1 MNFPAILIIPYL
13 QLMEKNKENISLVTA
28 DGMPLKISIAKAQR
42 RSKLVAF
49 MMVFPL
55 LFFVAIAFIG
65 PIADMLLFSI
75 DNSIVK
81 KILPKTTESLK
92 DWNEYSGELPDEVV
106 FAAMVEEIK
115 IAKASK
121 KHTKIGAR
129 FNYESSGFS
138 SLFRKA
144 GRKVKKLK
152 KPPFKEALIKSDKR
166 WGEIYTWQV
175 IKQNSSDYTE
185 GYYLAALDFKR
196 NFESGDIES
205 VSEEDSIYLK
215 LFFRTLLLS
224 TIIVILTL
232 VIGFPLSYM
241 LSIVSTRS
249 SNILIIFV
257 LLPFWT
263 SLLVRTTS
271 WIALLQQEG
280 VINDFLIF
288 LGFIN
293 DEGRL
298 AMIHNAIGTVV
309 AMTHILLPFMILP
322 LFSVMKTIPKSY
334 VRAAISL
341 GAHPWKAFWKIYFP
355 NTGPGIGAGS
365 ILVFILAIGYYITPA
380 LVGGISGTFISNRI
394 AYHISN
400 SLNWGLGSAI
410 GVILLGIVL
419 LFFVFYDR
427 IVGINNMKLG

>member
-1 MNFPAILIIPYL
+1 
-13 QLMEKNKENISLVTA
+13 MEKIPEKVALFTA
-28 DGMPLKISIAKAQR
+28 DGVPLKSSLARAQR
-42 RSKLVAF
+42 RSKIVAF
-49 MMVFPL
+49 LMVFPL
-55 LFFVAIAFIG
+55 LLFIVIAFLV
-65 PIADMLLFSI
+65 PIADMLLLSI

-81 KILPKTTESLK
+81 RILPRTYESIENW
-92 DWNEYSGELPDEVV
+92 DPYSGELPDEEV
-106 FAAMVEEIK
+106 FASMVFDIK
-115 IAKASK
+115 KAKKARE
-121 KHTKIGAR
+121 HTKIGTR
-129 FNYESSGFS
+129 LNYESSGFA

-144 GRKVKKLK
+144 GRKVKKIK
-152 KPPFKEALIKSDKR
+152 EPPYKEALIKSDKR
-166 WGEIYTWQV
+166 WGDIFTWQV
-175 IKQNSSDYTE
+175 IKQNTSGYTE
-185 GYYLAALDFKR
+185 GYYLAAFDFKR
-196 NFESGDIES
+196 NFSDGKVESLPERDS
-205 VSEEDSIYLK
+205 VYLK
-215 LFFRTLLLS
+215 LFFRTILLS
-224 TIIVILTL
+224 TLITFLTF
-232 VIGFPLSYM
+232 VIGFPVSYM
-241 LSIVSTRS
+241 LAKVPTRI

-280 VINDFLIF
+280 VINDFLMLVGI
-288 LGFIN
+288 IN
-293 DEGRL
+293 EDGRL
-298 AMIHNAIGTVV
+298 AMIHNATGTVV

-341 GAHPWKAFWKIYFP
+341 GAHPWLAFWRIYFP
-355 NTGPGIGAGS
+355 NTAPGIGAGS

-380 LVGGISGTFISNRI
+380 LVGGNSGTFISNRI

-419 LFFVFYDR
+419 IFFILYDK

>member
-1 MNFPAILIIPYL
+1 
-13 QLMEKNKENISLVTA
+13 MEKIKENIPLVTA
-28 DGMPLKISIAKAQR
+28 DGTPLKISLARAQR
-42 RSKLVAF
+42 RSKIVAF

-55 LFFVAIAFIG
+55 LFFITIAFIG
-65 PIADMLLFSI
+65 PIADMLMLSI
-75 DNSIVK
+75 DNTIVK
-81 KILPKTTESLK
+81 EILPKSTETLQSW
-92 DWNEYSGELPDEVV
+92 DEYSGELPDEAV
-106 FAAMVEEIK
+106 FAAIVADIK
-115 IAKASK
+115 KAKATK
-121 KHTKIGAR
+121 QHTKIGSR

-138 SLFRKA
+138 SLFRKT
-144 GRKVKKLK
+144 GRKVKKIK
-152 KPPFKEALIKSDKR
+152 KPPYKEALIKADKR

-175 IKQNSSDYTE
+175 IKQNSSSYTD
-185 GYYLAALDFKR
+185 GYYLAASDYKR
-196 NFESGDIES
+196 EFSSGNIKSLESK
-205 VSEEDSIYLK
+205 DSIYLK
-215 LFFRTLLLS
+215 LFFRTIVLS
-224 TIIVILTL
+224 SLITFLTF

-241 LSIVSTRS
+241 LSQVSTRI

-280 VINDFLIF
+280 VINDFLI
-288 LGFIN
+288 LVGFIN
-293 DEGRL
+293 EEGRL
-298 AMIHNAIGTVV
+298 AMIHNATGTVV

-334 VRAAISL
+334 VRAAVSL
-341 GAHPWKAFWKIYFP
+341 GAHPWKAFWKVYFP

-380 LVGGISGTFISNRI
+380 LVGGSSGTFISNRI

-400 SLNWGLGSAI
+400 SLNWGLGAAL

-419 LFFVFYDR
+419 ALFMLYDR
-427 IVGINNMKLG
+427 IVGIDNMKLG

>member
-1 MNFPAILIIPYL
+1 
-13 QLMEKNKENISLVTA
+13 MEKIQENIVTA
-28 DGMPLKISIAKAQR
+28 DGIPLKISLARAQR
-42 RSKLVAF
+42 RSKIVAF

-55 LFFVAIAFIG
+55 LVFIVIAFIG
-65 PIADMLLFSI
+65 PIADMLLLSI

-81 KILPKTTESLK
+81 KILPKSSEALQNW
-92 DWNEYSGELPDEVV
+92 DEYSGELPGEAV
-106 FAAMVEEIK
+106 FSAMVDEIK
-115 IAKASK
+115 KAKSAK
-121 KHTKIGAR
+121 EHTKIGSR

-144 GRKVKKLK
+144 GRKVNKIKT
-152 KPPFKEALIKSDKR
+152 PPFKEALIKSDKR

-175 IKQNSSDYTE
+175 IKQNSSRYTE
-185 GYYLAALDFKR
+185 GYYLAALDLKKKFS
-196 NFESGDIES
+196 SGNIES
-205 VSEEDSIYLK
+205 LESKDSIYLK
-215 LFFRTLLLS
+215 LFFRTIVLS
-224 TIIVILTL
+224 SLITFLTF

-241 LSIVSTRS
+241 LSTVSTRI

-280 VINDFLIF
+280 VINDFLI
-288 LGFIN
+288 LVGFIN
-293 DEGRL
+293 EEGRL
-298 AMIHNAIGTVV
+298 AMIHNATGTVV

-334 VRAAISL
+334 IRAAISL

-355 NTGPGIGAGS
+355 NTVAGIGAGS

-380 LVGGISGTFISNRI
+380 LVGGSSGTFISNRI
-394 AYHISN
+394 AYHISS

-410 GVILLGIVL
+410 GTILLGIVL

>member
-1 MNFPAILIIPYL
+1 
-13 QLMEKNKENISLVTA
+13 MEKIQENIVTA
-28 DGMPLKISIAKAQR
+28 DGIPLKISLARAQR
-42 RSKLVAF
+42 RSKIVAF

-55 LFFVAIAFIG
+55 LVFIVVAFIG
-65 PIADMLLFSI
+65 PIADMLLLSI

-81 KILPKTTESLK
+81 KILPKSSEALQNW
-92 DWNEYSGELPDEVV
+92 DEYSGELPGEAV
-106 FAAMVEEIK
+106 FAAMVDEIK
-115 IAKASK
+115 KAKAAK
-121 KHTKIGAR
+121 EHTRVGQR
-129 FNYESSGFS
+129 LNYESSGFS

-144 GRKVKKLK
+144 GRKVTKIKT
-152 KPPFKEALIKSDKR
+152 PPFKEALIKTDKR

-175 IKQNSSDYTE
+175 IKQNSSSYTE

-196 NFESGDIES
+196 KFSSGNIES
-205 VSEEDSIYLK
+205 LESKDSIYLK
-215 LFFRTLLLS
+215 LFFRTIVLS
-224 TIIVILTL
+224 SLITFLTF

-241 LSIVSTRS
+241 LSTVSTRI

-280 VINDFLIF
+280 VINDFLV
-288 LGFIN
+288 LVGFIN
-293 DEGRL
+293 EEGRL
-298 AMIHNAIGTVV
+298 AMIHNATGTVV

-355 NTGPGIGAGS
+355 NTVAGIGAGS

-380 LVGGISGTFISNRI
+380 LVGGSSGTFISNRI
-394 AYHISN
+394 AYHISG

>member
-1 MNFPAILIIPYL
+1 
-13 QLMEKNKENISLVTA
+13 MEKIKENIPLVTA
-28 DGMPLKISIAKAQR
+28 DGTPLKISLARAQR
-42 RSKLVAF
+42 RSKIVAF

-55 LFFVAIAFIG
+55 LLFITIAFIG
-65 PIADMLLFSI
+65 PIADMLMLSI
-75 DNSIVK
+75 DNTIVK
-81 KILPKTTESLK
+81 EILPKSTEVLQSW
-92 DWNEYSGELPDEVV
+92 DEYSGELPDEAV
-106 FAAMVEEIK
+106 FAAIVVDIK
-115 IAKASK
+115 KAKATK
-121 KHTKIGAR
+121 QHTKIGSR

-138 SLFRKA
+138 SLFRKT
-144 GRKVKKLK
+144 GRKVKKIK
-152 KPPFKEALIKSDKR
+152 KPPYKEALIKADKR

-175 IKQNSSDYTE
+175 IKQNSSSYTD
-185 GYYLAALDFKR
+185 GYYLAASDYKR
-196 NFESGDIES
+196 EFSSGNIKSLESK
-205 VSEEDSIYLK
+205 DSIYLK
-215 LFFRTLLLS
+215 LFFRTIVLS
-224 TIIVILTL
+224 SLITFLTF

-241 LSIVSTRS
+241 LSQVSTRI

-280 VINDFLIF
+280 VINDFLI
-288 LGFIN
+288 LVGFIN
-293 DEGRL
+293 EEGRL
-298 AMIHNAIGTVV
+298 AMIHNATGTVV

-334 VRAAISL
+334 VRAAVSL
-341 GAHPWKAFWKIYFP
+341 GAHPWKAFWKVYFP

-380 LVGGISGTFISNRI
+380 LVGGSSGTFISNRI

-400 SLNWGLGSAI
+400 SLNWGLGAAL

-419 LFFVFYDR
+419 ALFMLYDR
-427 IVGINNMKLG
+427 IVGIDNMKLG

>member
-1 MNFPAILIIPYL
+1 
-13 QLMEKNKENISLVTA
+13 MEKIQENIVTA
-28 DGMPLKISIAKAQR
+28 DGIPLKISLARAQR
-42 RSKLVAF
+42 RSKIVAF

-55 LFFVAIAFIG
+55 LVFIVIAFIG
-65 PIADMLLFSI
+65 PIADMLLLSI

-81 KILPKTTESLK
+81 KILPKSSEALQNW
-92 DWNEYSGELPDEVV
+92 DEYSGELPGEAV
-106 FAAMVEEIK
+106 FVAMVDEIK
-115 IAKASK
+115 KAKSAK
-121 KHTKIGAR
+121 EHTKIGSR

-144 GRKVKKLK
+144 GRKVNKIKT
-152 KPPFKEALIKSDKR
+152 PPFKEALIKSDKR

-175 IKQNSSDYTE
+175 IKQNSSRYTE
-185 GYYLAALDFKR
+185 GYYLAALDLKKKFS
-196 NFESGDIES
+196 SGNIES
-205 VSEEDSIYLK
+205 LESKDSIYLK
-215 LFFRTLLLS
+215 LFFRTIVLS
-224 TIIVILTL
+224 SLITFLTF

-241 LSIVSTRS
+241 LSTVSTRI

-280 VINDFLIF
+280 VINDFLI
-288 LGFIN
+288 LVGFIN
-293 DEGRL
+293 EEGRL
-298 AMIHNAIGTVV
+298 AMIHNATGTVV

-341 GAHPWKAFWKIYFP
+341 GAHPWKAFWKVYFP
-355 NTGPGIGAGS
+355 NTVAGIGAGS

-380 LVGGISGTFISNRI
+380 LVGGSSGTFISNRI
-394 AYHISN
+394 AYHISS

-410 GVILLGIVL
+410 GTILLGIVL

>member
-1 MNFPAILIIPYL
+1 
-13 QLMEKNKENISLVTA
+13 MEKIQENIVTA
-28 DGMPLKISIAKAQR
+28 DGIPLKISLARAQR
-42 RSKLVAF
+42 RSKIVAF

-55 LFFVAIAFIG
+55 LVFIVIAFIG
-65 PIADMLLFSI
+65 PIADMLLLSI

-81 KILPKTTESLK
+81 KILPKSSEALQNW
-92 DWNEYSGELPDEVV
+92 DEYSGELPSEAV
-106 FAAMVEEIK
+106 FAAMVDEIK
-115 IAKASK
+115 KAKSAK
-121 KHTKIGAR
+121 EHTKIGSR

-144 GRKVKKLK
+144 GRKVNKIKT
-152 KPPFKEALIKSDKR
+152 PPFKEALIKSDKR

-175 IKQNSSDYTE
+175 IKQNSSRYTE
-185 GYYLAALDFKR
+185 GYYLAALDLKKKFS
-196 NFESGDIES
+196 SGNIES
-205 VSEEDSIYLK
+205 LESKDSIYLK
-215 LFFRTLLLS
+215 LFFRTIVLS
-224 TIIVILTL
+224 SLITFLTF

-241 LSIVSTRS
+241 LSTVSTRI

-280 VINDFLIF
+280 VINDFLI
-288 LGFIN
+288 LVGFIN
-293 DEGRL
+293 EEGRL
-298 AMIHNAIGTVV
+298 AMIHNATGTVV

-341 GAHPWKAFWKIYFP
+341 GAHPWKAFWKVYFP
-355 NTGPGIGAGS
+355 NTVAGIGAGS

-380 LVGGISGTFISNRI
+380 LVGGSSGTFISNRI
-394 AYHISN
+394 AYHISS

>member
-1 MNFPAILIIPYL
+1 
-13 QLMEKNKENISLVTA
+13 MEKIKENIPLVTA
-28 DGMPLKISIAKAQR
+28 DGTPLKISLARAQR
-42 RSKLVAF
+42 RSKIVAF

-55 LFFVAIAFIG
+55 LLFITIAFIG
-65 PIADMLLFSI
+65 PIADMLMLAI
-75 DNSIVK
+75 DNTIVK
-81 KILPKTTESLK
+81 EILPKSTEVLQSW
-92 DWNEYSGELPDEVV
+92 DEYSGELPDEAV
-106 FAAMVEEIK
+106 FAAIVADIK
-115 IAKASK
+115 KAKATK
-121 KHTKIGAR
+121 QHTKIGSR

-138 SLFRKA
+138 SLFRKT
-144 GRKVKKLK
+144 GRKVKKIK
-152 KPPFKEALIKSDKR
+152 KPPYKEALIKADKR

-175 IKQNSSDYTE
+175 IKQNSSSYTD
-185 GYYLAALDFKR
+185 GYYLAASDYKR
-196 NFESGDIES
+196 EFSSGNIKSLESK
-205 VSEEDSIYLK
+205 DSIYLK
-215 LFFRTLLLS
+215 LFFRTIVLS
-224 TIIVILTL
+224 SLITFLTF

-241 LSIVSTRS
+241 LSQVSTRI

-280 VINDFLIF
+280 VINDFLI
-288 LGFIN
+288 LVGFIN
-293 DEGRL
+293 EEGRL
-298 AMIHNAIGTVV
+298 AMIHNATGTVV

-334 VRAAISL
+334 VRAAVSL
-341 GAHPWKAFWKIYFP
+341 GAHPWKAFWKVYFP

-380 LVGGISGTFISNRI
+380 LVGGSSGTFISNRI

-400 SLNWGLGSAI
+400 SLNWGLGAAL

-419 LFFVFYDR
+419 ALFMLYDR
-427 IVGINNMKLG
+427 IVGIDNMKLG

>member
-1 MNFPAILIIPYL
+1 
-13 QLMEKNKENISLVTA
+13 
-28 DGMPLKISIAKAQR
+28 
-42 RSKLVAF
+42 

-55 LFFVAIAFIG
+55 LVFIVIAFIG
-65 PIADMLLFSI
+65 PIADMLLLSI

-81 KILPKTTESLK
+81 KILPKSSEALQNW
-92 DWNEYSGELPDEVV
+92 DEYSGELPGEAV
-106 FAAMVEEIK
+106 FSAMVDEIK
-115 IAKASK
+115 KAKSAK
-121 KHTKIGAR
+121 EHTKIGSR

-144 GRKVKKLK
+144 GRKVNKIKT
-152 KPPFKEALIKSDKR
+152 PPFKEALIKSDKR

-175 IKQNSSDYTE
+175 IKQNSSKYTE
-185 GYYLAALDFKR
+185 GYYLAALDLKKKFS
-196 NFESGDIES
+196 SGNIES
-205 VSEEDSIYLK
+205 LESKDSIYLK
-215 LFFRTLLLS
+215 LFFRTIVLS
-224 TIIVILTL
+224 SLITFLTF

-241 LSIVSTRS
+241 LSTVSTRI

-280 VINDFLIF
+280 VINDFLIL

-293 DEGRL
+293 EEGRL
-298 AMIHNAIGTVV
+298 AMIHNATGTVV

-341 GAHPWKAFWKIYFP
+341 GAHPWKAFWKVYFP
-355 NTGPGIGAGS
+355 NTVAGIGAGS

-380 LVGGISGTFISNRI
+380 LVGGSSGTFISNRI
-394 AYHISN
+394 AYHISS

-410 GVILLGIVL
+410 GTILLGIVL

>member
-1 MNFPAILIIPYL
+1 
-13 QLMEKNKENISLVTA
+13 MEKIKENIVTA
-28 DGMPLKISIAKAQR
+28 DGIPLKISLARAQR
-42 RSKLVAF
+42 RSKIVAF

-55 LFFVAIAFIG
+55 LVFIVIAFIG
-65 PIADMLLFSI
+65 PIADMLLLSI

-81 KILPKTTESLK
+81 KILPKSSEALQNW
-92 DWNEYSGELPDEVV
+92 DEYSGELPGEAV
-106 FAAMVEEIK
+106 FAAMVDEIK
-115 IAKASK
+115 KAKVAK
-121 KHTKIGAR
+121 EHTKIGSR

-144 GRKVKKLK
+144 GRKVNKIKT
-152 KPPFKEALIKSDKR
+152 PPFKEALIKSDKR

-175 IKQNSSDYTE
+175 IKQNSSRYTE
-185 GYYLAALDFKR
+185 GYYLAALDLKKKFS
-196 NFESGDIES
+196 SGNIES
-205 VSEEDSIYLK
+205 LESKDSIYLK
-215 LFFRTLLLS
+215 LFFRTIVLS
-224 TIIVILTL
+224 SLITFLTF

-241 LSIVSTRS
+241 LSTVSTRI

-280 VINDFLIF
+280 VINDFLILVGF
-288 LGFIN
+288 LN
-293 DEGRL
+293 EEGRL
-298 AMIHNAIGTVV
+298 AMIHNATGTVV

-355 NTGPGIGAGS
+355 NTGAGIGAGS

-380 LVGGISGTFISNRI
+380 LVGGSSGTFISNRI
-394 AYHISN
+394 AYHISS